1 MQTLEAGKPYLIQPN
16 EDIVDTVR
24 FNHYGEFVDFVHE
37 AKELSWTLSNGT
49 RITYHGVLAPTTIP
63 KGALMLVANN
73 RLAKASQAGQM
84 QGLRGYFTVE
94 GTMPSKA
101 VLSFKQGTT
110 TDDKTVVTP
119 LPSTEVRK
127 VLQDQ
132 QVFIIKDNEAY
143 NILGEAVAL

>member
-1 MQTLEAGKPYLIQPN
+1 
-16 EDIVDTVR
+16 
-24 FNHYGEFVDFVHE
+24 
-37 AKELSWTLSNGT
+37 
-49 RITYHGVLAPTTIP
+49 
-63 KGALMLVANN
+63 
-73 RLAKASQAGQM
+73 
-84 QGLRGYFTVE
+84 
-94 GTMPSKA
+94 MPSKA